1 MIWINFYFPNALDF
15 SNSFFELCITLK
27 QWSQTPINKKGE
39 GQFVFLR
46 HGLYFRPQHGII
58 LLHSSCPQQSNHTRA
73 SVLQSWSTNYKLAN
87 SCWYNQLKIC
97 FLCSNN
103 INNYKDT
110 TIIHKKVQDPLAC
123 MSYAPNSGKANKK
136 KPWGTQIECLIK
148 L

>member
-1 MIWINFYFPNALDF
+1 MSIVHEDPNLNHLVIFNLFKLWYESIFIFLMHLDF
-15 SNSFFELCITLK
+15 STSFFELCITLK

-46 HGLYFRPQHGII
+46 YGLYFQPQHGII
-58 LLHSSCPQQSNHTRA
+58 LLHSSCPRQSNHTRA

-110 TIIHKKVQDPLAC
+110 TIIHKSTRPLSMHVIC
-123 MSYAPNSGKANKK
+123 S
-136 KPWGTQIECLIK
+136 
-148 L
+148 